1 MDEILEQT
9 DEKSDIAE
17 VIKRERK
24 FLDEKIHSYTKTE
37 KELMVATNLS
47 KLQEIFKDL
56 SVENRAIVDKTIES
70 VAFMTV
76 ELQDLEK
83 TITANGLI
91 EEYRNGAYQKGT
103 KVSSLANNYNSI
115 KKTYLNDVKFL
126 TALINFENSNGDND
140 SLMDFIKSKG

>member
-1 MDEILEQT
+1 MSNEFLT
-9 DEKSDIAE
+9 DVENQELSEA
-17 VIKRERK
+17 IKHERA
-24 FLDEKIHSYTKTE
+24 FLNTKIHSYTKTE
-37 KELMVATNLS
+37 KELMVATNLA

-56 SVENRAIVDKTIES
+56 SADNKTVVDKTIES

-115 KKTYLNDVKFL
+115 KKTYLADIKFL
-126 TALINFENSNGDND
+126 TALINFEKNPDGAD
-140 SLMDFIKSKG
+140 SLMDYINSK

>member
-1 MDEILEQT
+1 
-9 DEKSDIAE
+9 
-17 VIKRERK
+17 
-24 FLDEKIHSYTKTE
+24 
-37 KELMVATNLS
+37 MVATNLA

-56 SVENRAIVDKTIES
+56 SADNKAVVDKTIES

-115 KKTYLNDVKFL
+115 KKTYLADIKFL
-126 TALINFENSNGDND
+126 TALINFENSPDGADR
-140 SLMDFIKSKG
+140 LIDFIKSK